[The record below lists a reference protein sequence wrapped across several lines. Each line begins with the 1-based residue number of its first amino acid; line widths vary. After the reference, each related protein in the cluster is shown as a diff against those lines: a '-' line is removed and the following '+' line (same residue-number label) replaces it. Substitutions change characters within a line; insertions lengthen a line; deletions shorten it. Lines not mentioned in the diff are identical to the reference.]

1 VSVTF
6 ARGFRAAGVAAGLK
20 ASGRP
25 DLALLVADG
34 EASAAGGFT
43 TNAFPAAPVTVTREH
58 LTDGR
63 ARAVVV
69 NSGQANAGTG
79 PAGLEDARAITA
91 AAAGH
96 LGCGATEVLV
106 CSTGVI
112 GPRVPLPTLVNGL
125 PAAFHRLDEDGG
137 GSFAA
142 AILTT
147 DLGPKQATTTSGT
160 YRVGGCAKG
169 AGMIAPRLAPH
180 GLATLLA
187 FITIDAPVPPGV
199 LTGMVT
205 EAVMPVWN
213 GVVMDGCQSTN
224 DTVLVL
230 ASGAAGGD
238 PVRAGSPEGV
248 ALEEAL
254 RRVSED
260 LARQVVQG
268 AEGASKVL
276 VVDVQGAPDTDAA
289 RRVGLAIAGSSLVKT
304 AVCGGDPNPGRILQ
318 AIGDA
323 GVAFDAYRTRAMLDG
338 VAVVLA
344 GVVADPL
351 PDEAAA
357 ALAGPEVLLRI
368 DLGTGSGSA
377 TVFGCDLSEEYVPIN
392 ARYRT

>member
-1 VSVTF
+1 MSVTF
-6 ARGFRAAGVAAGLK
+6 PRGFRAAGVAAGLK
-20 ASGRP
+20 ASARP

-34 EASAAGGFT
+34 QASAAGGFT

-58 LTDGR
+58 LADGR

-79 PAGLEDARAITA
+79 RAGMDDARATA
-91 AAAGH
+91 AAVADH
-96 LGCGATEVLV
+96 LGCDADDVLV

-112 GPRVPLPTLVNGL
+112 GPRVPVPTLLAGL
-125 PAAFHRLDEDGG
+125 PQALDQLDEAGG
-137 GSFAA
+137 DAFAT

-147 DLGPKQATTTSGT
+147 DLGPKQAATTTGP

-187 FITIDAPVPPGV
+187 FITTDAPVPPGV

-205 EAVMPVWN
+205 DAVMPVWN
-213 GVVMDGCQSTN
+213 GVVVDGCQSTN

-238 PVRAGSPEGV
+238 QVRAGSPEGLE
-248 ALEEAL
+248 LEEAF

-260 LARQVVQG
+260 LARQVVKG
-268 AEGASKVL
+268 AEGASKML
-276 VVDVQGAPDTDAA
+276 VVDVQGASDTDAA
-289 RRVGLAIAGSSLVKT
+289 RQVGLAIAGSPLVKT

-323 GVAFDAYRTRAMLDG
+323 GVAFDAHRTRAMLDG
-338 VAVVLA
+338 VAVVQD
-344 GVVADPL
+344 GMVTEPL
-351 PDEAAA
+351 PDGAAA
-357 ALAGPEVLLRI
+357 ALAGPEVLVRV
-368 DLGTGSGSA
+368 DLGIGTGSA
-377 TVFGCDLSEEYVPIN
+377 TVFGCDLSEEYVRIN